1 MAVANGGVMTGTG
14 IVVGYDGSADAEQA
28 VAWAAREAQARGC
41 ALTVCLVQELPYPPY
56 PTSPAGT
63 QEPGDSALHGGHEA
77 LARGLRI
84 ARDLIGADE
93 VRPLVATGSPAAIL
107 CKCAATAEM
116 TVLGCRGRDGL
127 PGLPLGSVSLK
138 VAAQA
143 PGRVVVVRGHW
154 QPVPGQMPRPVVV
167 GSDGSPA
174 SQHAVRFGFEEA
186 ALRETFLVAVCAL
199 ADGPGQLG
207 GAGRLKTDFQQIMS
221 QEQPAHPDVAVNQ
234 QVCEGTARTALL
246 QAARDAQLLV
256 LGARGRGGIPGMSLG
271 SASMTL
277 LSHAVCP
284 VAIVH
289 ADQGVCGPEHAS
301 PAGPYMEPG

>member
-1 MAVANGGVMTGTG
+1 MTETG

-28 VAWAAREAQARGC
+28 VAWAARESQARGC
-41 ALTVCLVQELPYPPY
+41 ALTVCLAQEPPYPPY
-56 PTSPAGT
+56 PASSASGAQPNGT
-63 QEPGDSALHGGHEA
+63 ALHRGREA
-77 LARGLRI
+77 VARGLRV
-84 ARDLIGADE
+84 AADLIGGDA

-116 TVLGCRGRDGL
+116 TVLGCRGRGGL

-138 VAAQA
+138 VAAYA

-167 GSDGSPA
+167 GSDGSPG
-174 SQHAVRFGFEEA
+174 SQAAVQFAFEEA
-186 ALRETFLVAVCAL
+186 GLRETCLVAVCAL

-207 GAGRLKTDFQQIMS
+207 GSGRLKTDFQQIMS

-234 QVCEGTARTALL
+234 QVCEGTARTTLL

-256 LGARGRGGIPGMSLG
+256 LGARGRGGIPGMPLG
-271 SASMTL
+271 SASVTL
-277 LSHAVCP
+277 LSHAPCP

-289 ADQGVCGPEHAS
+289 ADE
-301 PAGPYMEPG
+301 